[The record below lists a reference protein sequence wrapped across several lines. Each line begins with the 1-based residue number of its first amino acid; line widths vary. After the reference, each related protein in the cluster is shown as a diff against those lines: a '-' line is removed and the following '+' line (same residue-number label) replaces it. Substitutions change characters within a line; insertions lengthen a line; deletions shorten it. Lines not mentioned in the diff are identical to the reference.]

1 MAEEKNNAEVISVF
15 PNKVRIAVYDM
26 EKFKVKGE
34 LLTVG
39 SYLKV
44 FDQNECSIIAIIEN
58 YSIELKESADGTRSK
73 VYIIEAMPLGY
84 IDADGI
90 FQRGGNNIAIPPKTV
105 EPAEKSDIQK
115 IYDDIEKSNRFC
127 FSKLGQ
133 DKSVCVPV
141 DGNKFFNKHIAIVG
155 STGSGKS
162 YSLAKIIQEAIES
175 KDGEY
180 QGLNNS
186 HIVIFDIHSEYKAA
200 FPGKESNNIDVS
212 SLILPYWLLSSEE
225 LEDLFIESNEEQ
237 SHNQIAILKKAV
249 IDSKRKYYSGNAAE
263 KLKIHYDSPV
273 FFDIDEVMQVIREKN
288 EEMIPGVRDKKQ
300 GPLFGKLDNFITR
313 LENKINDS
321 RLDFLL
327 GKNTK
332 SIKTEDVLRQ
342 FISYIKDDE
351 SNITIIDLSGVPFDV
366 LSITVSLISRIL
378 FDYAYSYKKI
388 NPLSINETPILMVY
402 EEAHKYVPKSGS
414 VKFNASRYA
423 IERIAKEGRKYG
435 ITLVIV
441 SQRPS
446 EVSETIFSQCSNFV
460 AMRLTNPDDQNYV
473 RRLLPDTLGPLT
485 ESLPTLQAGEALLI
499 GDSVVMP
506 SLVKID
512 KCSNS
517 PASNDIR
524 YLEEWKKEWKNVDF
538 LPLIEKMIKK

>member
-58 YSIELKESADGTRSK
+58 YSIELKEAADGTRSK